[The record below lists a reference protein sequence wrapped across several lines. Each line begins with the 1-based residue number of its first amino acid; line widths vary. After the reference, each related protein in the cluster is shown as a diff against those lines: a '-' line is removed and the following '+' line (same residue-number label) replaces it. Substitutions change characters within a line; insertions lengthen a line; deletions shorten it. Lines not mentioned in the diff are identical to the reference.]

1 MKIPGITLILFV
13 QLRKIRR
20 YRKVMLILM
29 NLTTDENTTCYSL
42 IAISIAYLQGMKR
55 KKKRE
60 KNRKEKKK
68 TPGPV
73 WSHLC

>member
-1 MKIPGITLILFV
+1 
-13 QLRKIRR
+13 
-20 YRKVMLILM
+20 M